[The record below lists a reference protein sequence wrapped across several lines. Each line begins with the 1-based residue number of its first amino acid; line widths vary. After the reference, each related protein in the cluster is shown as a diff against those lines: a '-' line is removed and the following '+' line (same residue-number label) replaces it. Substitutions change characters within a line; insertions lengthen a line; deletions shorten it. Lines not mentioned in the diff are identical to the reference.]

1 MRQGIKNGESMK
13 KRVSSWFVHKKRP
26 PCCFFE
32 QAFDGPCPVNQAK
45 ITGGEGMIPPQGYA
59 GMVRRRSF
67 FP

>member
-1 MRQGIKNGESMK
+1 MK
-13 KRVSSWFVHKKRP
+13 KRVSSWFVHKKR

-59 GMVRRRSF
+59 GMACRRSF